1 MKIINKPTSL
11 IVYKAWKSK
20 YISNKKIRFQELT
33 ILRLN

>member
-20 YISNKKIRFQELT
+20 YISNKKIPFQELT